1 MGERG
6 RSGRGR
12 RPVAVGVDASASA
25 REAALWAA
33 ALALHRNVA
42 LEILHVAPV
51 ETFPRWLTALRDEAE
66 LRGAAPARCWV
77 LTGSVLDQL
86 IEWSQRAA
94 LLVVGSRGQ
103 DAGLGTLPGAT
114 TLELLER
121 AACPVAVVRGAHP
134 QAPPP
139 EDGPVVVGVD
149 AESSGGVALEWA
161 AHLAAAGGSRLV
173 VVHARS
179 NGCAAEAAE
188 VLRRWV
194 APVTSHYPE
203 MPVDCRVVPEAPLSA
218 LLHHSAG
225 ARLVVVGHRGATTAR
240 GVLGSTARGLVR
252 SAPCPVI
259 VLGPSSAGGGDG
271 DGGPA
276 GAGTFAPAR
285 DSAAFLASSP

>member
-1 MGERG
+1 
-6 RSGRGR
+6 
-12 RPVAVGVDASASA
+12 VGVDASGPA

-33 ALALHRNVA
+33 DLAIHRNVA

-51 ETFPRWLTALRDEAE
+51 ETLPRWLMALRDAAE

-77 LTGSVLDQL
+77 LTGSVIDRL

-103 DAGLGTLPGAT
+103 GAGPGTHPGAT

-121 AACPVAVVRGAHP
+121 ADCPVAVVRGAHP
-134 QAPPP
+134 HAPPP

-149 AESSGGVALEWA
+149 AESSGGLVLGWA

-179 NGCAAEAAE
+179 NGCTAEAVE
-188 VLRRWV
+188 VLRQWV

-203 MPVDCRVVPEAPLSA
+203 MAVDCRVVPEAPLRA
-218 LLHHSAG
+218 LLDSSAG

-240 GVLGSTARGLVR
+240 GLLGSTARGLAR

-259 VLGPSSAGGGDG
+259 VLGPGSARDG
-271 DGGPA
+271 DGGPVR
-276 GAGTFAPAR
+276 AGTFAPAR
-285 DSAAFLASSP
+285 ESAAFLASSP